1 MANLDESARR
11 TLFWGLM
18 RAQTTSVVVIAAL
31 AAVIA
36 GSTIGL
42 AALWGG
48 TISLIAYAWGGFQV
62 WLHPG
67 NRAAKRMAIMLV
79 LFWLT
84 FAEVPQMRE
93 SMTAMVLFLAF
104 MSAQIAG
111 WVQVARLDARLGTER
126 YGQED

>member
-1 MANLDESARR
+1 
-11 TLFWGLM
+11 
-18 RAQTTSVVVIAAL
+18 V
-31 AAVIA
+31 
-36 GSTIGL
+36 
-42 AALWGG
+42 
-48 TISLIAYAWGGFQV
+48 
-62 WLHPG
+62 
-67 NRAAKRMAIMLV
+67 AKRMAGAAVRAELGKIAIMLV

-111 WVQVARLDARLGTER
+111 WVQVARLDARLGTKH